1 MFSTF
6 SINHI
11 LIRVIL
17 NVLLVPTS
25 VSFLCLVL
33 IIALSLGSVFFFTLF
48 NMPYNF
54 LLEAGHPAQNK
65 KTEVIIFMPGN
76 GSVFPSARALGMRS
90 HVDRRWTGLEMN

>member
-25 VSFLCLVL
+25 VSFLSLVL
-33 IIALSLGSVFFFTLF
+33 IIALSLGSVFFFFTLF

-54 LLEAGHPAQNK
+54 LSEAGHPAQNK
-65 KTEVIIFMPGN
+65 KTEVIVFMPGN
-76 GSVFPSARALGMRS
+76 GRIFPSVRTLVQG
-90 HVDRRWTGLEMN
+90 

>member
-25 VSFLCLVL
+25 VSFLSLVL
-33 IIALSLGSVFFFTLF
+33 IIALSLGSVFFFTRF

-65 KTEVIIFMPGN
+65 MTEVIVFMPGN
-76 GSVFPSARALGMRS
+76 GRIFPSVRALVQG
-90 HVDRRWTGLEMN
+90 